1 MKLHTKLDIGEVY
14 NSLIVT
20 KAREL
25 MTEDIF
31 FHQLIE
37 QPSKSHPH
45 GFIIQLATTD
55 QQSGPKNS
63 RYYKNTGK
71 RGAHS
76 ETGLGRADESLWA
89 ATYDEWGW
97 FIADLFERD
106 PGASFGHYKTAAKF
120 HEMTK
125 NKYHLDSIPNSNI
138 WVNTIHP

>member
-25 MTEDIF
+25 MTEDIY

-37 QPSKSHPH
+37 QPSKTHPK
-45 GFIIQLATTD
+45 GYIIQLATTD
-55 QQSGPKNS
+55 QRSGPKNS

-71 RGAHS
+71 RGANS
-76 ETGLGRADESLWA
+76 ERNTGEALWA
-89 ATYDEWGW
+89 ATFDEWGW

-106 PGASFGHYKTAAKF
+106 PGARFGHYTTAAKF

-125 NKYHLDSIPNSNI
+125 NKYRLENIPNGNL

>member
-31 FHQLIE
+31 FHKLIE
-37 QPSKSHPH
+37 EPSKTHSH
-45 GFIIQLATTD
+45 GYIIQLATTD
-55 QQSGPKNS
+55 QRSGPKNS
-63 RYYKNTGK
+63 RYYKNTGT

-76 ETGLGRADESLWA
+76 TGGDRLWA

-106 PGASFGHYKTAAKF
+106 PSASFGHYKTAAKF

-125 NKYHLDSIPNSNI
+125 NKYRLENVPNSGI
-138 WVNTIHP
+138 WVNTLHP